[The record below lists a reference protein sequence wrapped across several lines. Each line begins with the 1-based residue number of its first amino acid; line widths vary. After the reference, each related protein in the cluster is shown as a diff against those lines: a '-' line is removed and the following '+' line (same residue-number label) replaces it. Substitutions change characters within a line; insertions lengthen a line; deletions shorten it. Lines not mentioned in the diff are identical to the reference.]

1 MLRNIYIS
9 VAALGV
15 ALLIYAVMVG
25 VILNRLVRCGISTS
39 PVLTANRPPSGVT
52 IFGLQIPLSCVIAA
66 AVTMLAMPL
75 IADFM
80 THLRRQRRARNDQC
94 VDCGYPLTAW
104 RGRCPGCGE
113 RIGPG

>member
-9 VAALGV
+9 VTALGV

-25 VILNRLVRCGISTS
+25 IILNHLTECGITQS
-39 PVLTANRPPSGVT
+39 PVSTANRPPPGVP
-52 IFGLQIPLSCVIAA
+52 ILGFRVPVSCLIAA
-66 AVTMLAMPL
+66 AVTMLVMPL

-80 THLRRQRRARNDQC
+80 THLRRRRRARNDQC
-94 VDCGYPLTAW
+94 VDCGYPLTTW